1 MLNFARNVSCE
12 VFLLTTE
19 GKSVLST
26 IFKQHRLSVIT
37 YEEITSGF
45 SMTQKYLL
53 TTHEKQYILK
63 IYPLA
68 TFERIQ
74 QQRSFLSQH
83 QKNHCLSFMTQLNSG
98 VTLFLTI

>member
-1 MLNFARNVSCE
+1 M
-12 VFLLTTE
+12 
-19 GKSVLST
+19 
-26 IFKQHRLSVIT
+26 SVIT
-37 YEEITSGF
+37 YKEITSGF

-83 QKNHCLSFMTQLNSG
+83 QKIMYTVNCLSFMKHLNSG
-98 VTLFLTI
+98 VTLFLNI